1 MGNSEGLL
9 AESWMIPRDRIGCDV
24 DGADSAAERT
34 LGGSAVTTCHHKR
47 FCALRCIAVHLR
59 CTPGRT
65 RCGLAGD
72 ANAMR
77 VSDEMTTD
85 QAAC

>member
-1 MGNSEGLL
+1 MLTEQTALL
-9 AESWMIPRDRIGCDV
+9 RGRLAGQRSRRVITR
-24 DGADSAAERT
+24 
-34 LGGSAVTTCHHKR
+34 GSMH
-47 FCALRCIAVHLR
+47 LAVHLR

-72 ANAMR
+72 ANAMC